1 MKGAQP
7 NPTLIR
13 GVLYPSQKAAA
24 AALNVTEGAI
34 SLALAEGRID
44 TVGLGIVCGAPPKP
58 CYMNGRRFR
67 SRTEAARA
75 IGCTIAAVSRAI
87 GQGKTEITTRKRAKA

>member
-24 AALNVTEGAI
+24 QALNVTEAAI
-34 SLALAEGRID
+34 SLALSEGRPD
-44 TVGLGIVCGAPPKP
+44 TVGLGVTGAPHKP
-58 CYMNGRRFR
+58 CYMNGRRFP
-67 SRTEAARA
+67 SRKAAAEA
-75 IGCTIAAVSRAI
+75 IGCTRAAISRAI
-87 GQGKTEITTRKRAKA
+87 GQGKAEITTRKRASA

>member
-24 AALNVTEGAI
+24 AALSVTEAAV
-34 SLALAEGRID
+34 SLALAEGRPD
-44 TVGLGIVCGAPPKP
+44 SVGLGITGAPHKP
-58 CYMNGRRFR
+58 CYMNGRRYP
-67 SRTEAARA
+67 SRKAAAEA
-75 IGCTIAAVSRAI
+75 IGCTRAAISRAI
-87 GQGKTEITTRKRAKA
+87 GQGKAEITTRKRAAS